1 MIFFSKH
8 LKGDKALWGI
18 VCLIVV
24 VSFLPVYST
33 SSNLVYTTARGGDT
47 FLYLLRHLFLTAT
60 GLGIAFLI
68 HRVPYRYF
76 KGCSKLG
83 LFFSVVFLIIALIKG
98 TQIGGANASR
108 WISLFGISFQ
118 PSALAHIVLMVY
130 TATFLSENYDNKF
143 SFSYGFWR
151 LWFPIFVII
160 GLVFISNLSTA
171 AMMATMVGM
180 LVIIGGHPWK
190 YIIRI
195 IGLGIVGVGIF
206 LLIVKAF
213 PDAMPHR
220 VNTWQSRIEN
230 FISKDE
236 TKKDTYQIDH
246 AKMAIATG
254 GFTGVGVGK
263 SVMRNFL
270 PSSSSDFIYAII
282 IEEYGIF
289 MGGIFLLGAFLAML
303 QRFTVIANNAPN
315 IFGQL
320 TVAGVGFSVIF
331 QAFINMGVAVE
342 LLPVTGQT
350 LPFITT
356 GGTSIWMTFISIG
369 IILSVS
375 TQIQKLKEK
384 TPIPEVSKEEIS
396 SKEEKLADET
406 LQQIIKS

>member
-1 MIFFSKH
+1 MTFFSKYV
-8 LKGDKALWGI
+8 KGDKPLWAI
-18 VCLIVV
+18 VTLIVV

-60 GLGIAFLI
+60 GLLIAFVI
-68 HRVPYRYF
+68 HIIPYRKF
-76 KGCSKLG
+76 KGLAKLG
-83 LFFSVVFLIIALIKG
+83 LLLSVIFLITALIRG
-98 TQIGGANASR
+98 TQIEGANASR
-108 WISLFGISFQ
+108 WINFLGISFQ

-130 TATFLSENYDNKF
+130 TATFLSENYKRNI
-143 SFSYGFWR
+143 SFSYSFWC
-151 LWFPIFVII
+151 LWFPIFTIV
-160 GLVFISNLSTA
+160 GLVFIANLSTA
-171 AMMATMVGM
+171 LMMATMVGM

-195 IGLGIVGVGIF
+195 IGLAVISVGIF
-206 LLIVKAF
+206 LLIVKAY

-230 FISKDE
+230 FFSEDIA
-236 TKKDTYQIDH
+236 KKDTYQIDH

-254 GFTGVGVGK
+254 GFTGLGVGK

-282 IEEYGIF
+282 IEEYGIL
-289 MGGIFLLGAFLAML
+289 GGIFLLGGFLGML
-303 QRFTVIANNAPN
+303 QRFTVISTNAPN
-315 IFGQL
+315 MFGQL
-320 TVAGVGFSVIF
+320 MVAGVGFSVIF
-331 QAFINMGVAVE
+331 QAFINIGVAVE

-384 TPIPEVSKEEIS
+384 TSIPEVSKEEIS
-396 SKEEKLADET
+396 SEEEKLADET